1 MIQNDFFSHNNLSG
15 QTPFDRMKN
24 AGISFF
30 TAGENIARGQM
41 DGIFAHEAWMNSPG
55 HRKNI
60 MGYCE
65 YLGVGVFANGK
76 NTICYTQDFFSPW

>member
-1 MIQNDFFSHNNLSG
+1 
-15 QTPFDRMKN
+15 
-24 AGISFF
+24 
-30 TAGENIARGQM
+30 M

-76 NTICYTQDFFSPW
+76 NTICYTQNFFSPW